1 MQTRF
6 CLCTCVRLGCLSDGI
21 AAVTVELALIFLSAP
36 PHFFFLYR
44 FSLVGAVESFCYTKR
59 WTDIIRWFFFHSL
72 HFMHCVRSSFSN
84 ILPEFVCG
92 MLLCYDPYFFR
103 LPSMSTITYLLQTM
117 TRHRDATDTYETN
130 IHSRW
135 YRISRAVVFAA
146 YISIWTVLVRQT
158 DMRHLFLWWGSI

>member
-1 MQTRF
+1 MYLCATRLF
-6 CLCTCVRLGCLSDGI
+6 EWWHRRSHSRARTHFPVCT
-21 AAVTVELALIFLSAP
+21 AALF
-36 PHFFFLYR
+36 
-44 FSLVGAVESFCYTKR
+44 FSLSLFSRWCCRVLLLYKTLNWYYTLV
-59 WTDIIRWFFFHSL
+59 FFFHSL

-146 YISIWTVLVRQT
+146 HISIWTVLVRQT